1 LRTIRWR
8 TPLVGTQPLTLLA
21 QDLPNNSLSTN
32 RRLTGIV
39 MNDHPV
45 FAWCWEIP
53 QGLGGQP
60 IEIHT

>member
-1 LRTIRWR
+1 
-8 TPLVGTQPLTLLA
+8 LTLLA

-39 MNDHPV
+39 MNVHPA